1 MEENKGNERVKAL
14 TCSDENLTQVR
25 LGESYYC
32 GATKC
37 IFANCFG
44 FAVSVSL
51 SGGADGDVVKLFK
64 HSDETEDYK
73 SGKQGGVN

>member
-1 MEENKGNERVKAL
+1 M
-14 TCSDENLTQVR
+14 
-25 LGESYYC
+25 
-32 GATKC
+32 KC

-51 SGGADGDVVKLFK
+51 PGGADGDVVKLFK